1 MILKN
6 LRETEL
12 LGEKIADRLKKGTV
26 IALIG
31 ELGTG
36 KTAMTKAIAKGLGIT
51 KNVNSPTFTLVQEY
65 YSGKLSFFHFDV
77 YRVDAIDELDV
88 IDFNEYFYSD
98 GICVVEWAD
107 LIEEELPDEAIR
119 IFIEYAKE
127 EDSRII
133 KIEDPAAILGDMK
146 KIGRAHV

>member
-51 KNVNSPTFTLVQEY
+51 ENVNSPTFTLVQEY
-65 YSGKLSFFHFDV
+65 YSGKLPFFHFDV

-88 IDFNEYFYSD
+88 IDFNEYFYSE

-119 IFIEYAKE
+119 VFIEYAKE

-146 KIGRAHV
+146 I

>member
-51 KNVNSPTFTLVQEY
+51 ENVNSPTFTLVQEY
-65 YSGKLSFFHFDV
+65 YSGKLPFFHFDV
-77 YRVDAIDELDV
+77 YRVDALDELDV

-119 IFIEYAKE
+119 VFIEYAKE

-146 KIGRAHV
+146 I